1 MFEGPFVESAFFAWV
16 ILPLVIFAAR
26 SVELAIGTLRIVF
39 IAQGRTALASTSGF
53 FEVLIWLLVVSQA
66 LQNLANPLCVV
77 AYAGGFASGHV
88 VGIRIEE
95 RLAMGLRLVRVIL
108 RDRAEELV
116 AELRRRDFGVT
127 VAHAEGSQ
135 GPVKVLFTVVR
146 RRHLSQVIETV
157 RRHNPQAF
165 FTIEDVRQA
174 EAGVYPLP
182 APHMSRRQRHLNWRR
197 LRLSK

>member
-39 IAQGRTALASTSGF
+39 IAQGRTALASMSGF
-53 FEVLIWLLVVSQA
+53 VEVLIWILVVSQA

-95 RLAMGLRLVRVIL
+95 RLAMGLRLVRIIL
-108 RDRAEELV
+108 RDQAEELV
-116 AELRRRDFGVT
+116 AELRSRDFGVT
-127 VAHAEGSQ
+127 VASAEGSQ

-146 RRHLSQVIETV
+146 RRHLARVLQAV

-182 APHMSRRQRHLNWRR
+182 SPHLSRHPRHLNWRR
-197 LRLSK
+197 LRLSR